1 MQKKVIS
8 LFMVMI
14 MGCSLFAGCGNGK
27 ADESAA
33 NTDGT
38 ENVGNAG
45 ETGDAGE
52 NGDVGETGDLLS
64 EIQNRGYITVAMEGT
79 WAPWTYHDEEGEL
92 VGFDVEVAA
101 AVAEELGVEVRYE
114 EGEWDG
120 LLAGVESGRYDI
132 MVNGVGYTEERAQAY
147 DFSEPYCYNK
157 TALIVRSDNDE
168 ISSLED
174 LEGKTTCNSANSTYQ
189 FIAEE
194 YGATVLD
201 VETLDGTLE
210 MVLAGPERADAT
222 LNAEAS
228 FLDYMKE
235 HPDAELKIVDYY
247 SELENV
253 CIIMQKGESS
263 DSLREAING
272 AIDKLREDGTLTE
285 LSNKYFG
292 GDITKE

>member
-45 ETGDAGE
+45 ETGD
-52 NGDVGETGDLLS
+52 VSETGDLLS

>member
-194 YGATVLD
+194 CGATVLD

-253 CIIMQKGESS
+253 CIIMPKGESS

>member
-45 ETGDAGE
+45 ETGDVGE

-292 GDITKE
+292 GDITKK

>member
-45 ETGDAGE
+45 ETGGAGE

-189 FIAEE
+189 LIAEE

-253 CIIMQKGESS
+253 CIIMPKGESS

>member
-235 HPDAELKIVDYY
+235 HPDAELKIIDYY

>member
-14 MGCSLFAGCGNGK
+14 MGCSMFAGCGNGK
-27 ADESAA
+27 ADESVA

-52 NGDVGETGDLLS
+52 NGNVGETGDLLS

-292 GDITKE
+292 GDITKK

>member
-27 ADESAA
+27 ADESVA

-52 NGDVGETGDLLS
+52 NGNVGETGDLLS

-194 YGATVLD
+194 YGATALD

-253 CIIMQKGESS
+253 CIIMPKGESS

>member
-45 ETGDAGE
+45 ETGDVGE

>member
-14 MGCSLFAGCGNGK
+14 MGGSLFAGCGNGK

-52 NGDVGETGDLLS
+52 NGNVGETGDLLS

-189 FIAEE
+189 LIAEE

-292 GDITKE
+292 GDITKK

>member
-27 ADESAA
+27 TDESAA

-253 CIIMQKGESS
+253 CIIMPKGESS

>member
-8 LFMVMI
+8 LFMIMI

-38 ENVGNAG
+38 ENVGN
-45 ETGDAGE
+45 AGE

-253 CIIMQKGESS
+253 CIIMPKGESS

>member
-38 ENVGNAG
+38 ENVGYAG
-45 ETGDAGE
+45 ETGDVGE

-292 GDITKE
+292 GDITKK

>member
-27 ADESAA
+27 TDESAA

-120 LLAGVESGRYDI
+120 LLAGVEFGRYDI

-253 CIIMQKGESS
+253 CIIMPKGESS

>member
-27 ADESAA
+27 ADESVA

-45 ETGDAGE
+45 ETGDVGE

-194 YGATVLD
+194 YGATALD

-292 GDITKE
+292 GDITKK

>member
-27 ADESAA
+27 TDESAA

-189 FIAEE
+189 LIAEE

-253 CIIMQKGESS
+253 CIIMPKGESS

>member
-27 ADESAA
+27 TDESAA

-45 ETGDAGE
+45 ETDDAGE

-253 CIIMQKGESS
+253 CIIMPKGESS

>member
-27 ADESAA
+27 TDESAA

-79 WAPWTYHDEEGEL
+79 WAPWTYHDEEGVL

-253 CIIMQKGESS
+253 CIIMPKGESS

>member
-27 ADESAA
+27 TDESAA

-157 TALIVRSDNDE
+157 TDLIVRSDNDE

-253 CIIMQKGESS
+253 CIIMPKGESS

>member
-38 ENVGNAG
+38 ENVGN
-45 ETGDAGE
+45 AGE

-189 FIAEE
+189 LIAEE

-253 CIIMQKGESS
+253 CIIMPKGESS

>member
-52 NGDVGETGDLLS
+52 NGNVGETGDLLS

>member
-14 MGCSLFAGCGNGK
+14 MGGSLFAGCGNGK

-45 ETGDAGE
+45 ETGDVGE

>member
-45 ETGDAGE
+45 EIGDAGE
-52 NGDVGETGDLLS
+52 NGNVGETGDLLS

-174 LEGKTTCNSANSTYQ
+174 LEGKTTCNSANSTYLRSTELQ
-189 FIAEE
+189 F
-194 YGATVLD
+194 L
-201 VETLDGTLE
+201 
-210 MVLAGPERADAT
+210 MWKP
-222 LNAEAS
+222 
-228 FLDYMKE
+228 
-235 HPDAELKIVDYY
+235 
-247 SELENV
+247 
-253 CIIMQKGESS
+253 
-263 DSLREAING
+263 
-272 AIDKLREDGTLTE
+272 LTE
-285 LSNKYFG
+285 LLRWC
-292 GDITKE
+292 

>member
-45 ETGDAGE
+45 ETGDVGE

-253 CIIMQKGESS
+253 CIIVPKGESS

>member
-189 FIAEE
+189 LIAEE

-253 CIIMQKGESS
+253 CIIMPKGESS

>member
-27 ADESAA
+27 ADESVA

-45 ETGDAGE
+45 ETGDVGE

-189 FIAEE
+189 LIAEE

-292 GDITKE
+292 GDITKK